1 MDPIA
6 EVTIKGKTSIYKLDV
21 ESKLYSIIIKQLMTY
36 TMTQDKND
44 LPIALPL
51 ALLLPKKMKDKIA
64 KLFLN
69 ESAQIVYHLNESW
82 KFVWESLRFMDGCGW
97 YFDGEKVK
105 GYEDQI

>member
-21 ESKLYSIIIKQLMTY
+21 ESALYTMIVKQLMTY

-51 ALLLPKKMKDKIA
+51 MFLLPKKMKDKIA
-64 KLFLN
+64 KMFLN
-69 ESAQIVYHLNESW
+69 ESARIVFHLNESW
-82 KFVWESLRFMDGCGW
+82 AFIWESLEFLDIGW

-105 GYEDQI
+105 DYED

>member
-21 ESKLYSIIIKQLMTY
+21 ESALYNMIVKQLMTY
-36 TMTQDKND
+36 TMSQDKHD

-64 KLFLN
+64 KMFLN
-69 ESAQIVYHLNESW
+69 EPAQIVYHLNESW
-82 KFVWESLRFMDGCGW
+82 TFVWESLQFLDSGW
-97 YFDGEKVK
+97 YFNGEKVK
-105 GYEDQI
+105 GYEGQT